1 MNLFFLEFFDTDV
14 ITPLAVTYA
23 SHVIW
28 PAAVICP
35 SGVIHC
41 AHRLHA
47 EGGNEYQRSVM
58 TTNNAR

>member
-47 EGGNEYQRSVM
+47 EGGNEYQRSV
-58 TTNNAR
+58 